1 MPLIFNLN
9 EECLSLKSIKVQF
22 WDLTVLIL
30 EKHFPGFVWSFFKK
44 PAKKVKFSSKRDK
57 LNQNFG
63 HFNQKKMKFSL
74 LKQNLI
80 IHYNHIKYS
89 TSF

>member
-44 PAKKVKFSSKRDK
+44 PAKKVKFSSKQDK
-57 LNQNFG
+57 LYQNFG

-74 LKQNLI
+74 FKQNLI